1 MILKLR
7 CVKPFFG
14 LCFGMVICL
23 GITGCNKSDSVPVA
37 SNLDSHISIQ
47 NNIDNTTNTTLPTNK
62 KNNSW
67 GDLRLNP
74 SESAYIYMNGESNTI
89 QSHRVRAASMIK
101 VYILSYLFEKID
113 KGEISLQDVYVLKP
127 SDKVGGSGV
136 LYGYESGSVLSIDT
150 IARLMI
156 TESDNTA
163 TNILIDKLGME
174 NINSYI
180 VTQGYKDT
188 QLNRKMM
195 DVNAIDK
202 GIENYTSAQDLG
214 NWFLKL
220 ASGKMASDLA
230 NKQMLDYL
238 VGQTDT
244 ECISAAL
251 PNRIIA
257 HKTGELAGVYHDG
270 GIIYNTNRNDYYI
283 LILLSDGY
291 DSRAGTIES
300 FRSIAKQ
307 VDTKVNWK

>member
-1 MILKLR
+1 MKKYLRGILFACIIGTLI
-7 CVKPFFG
+7 FS
-14 LCFGMVICL
+14 IL
-23 GITGCNKSDSVPVA
+23 GCKNSDSVPVA
-37 SNLDSHISIQ
+37 SNFDNNISMQ
-47 NNIDNTTNTTLPTNK
+47 NNIDNTTNTTLSTNK

-67 GDLRLNP
+67 GDLHLNP

-113 KGEISLQDVYVLKP
+113 KDEISLQDVYVLKS

-163 TNILIDKLGME
+163 TNILIDKLGLE

-180 VTQGYKDT
+180 AIQGYKDT
-188 QLNRKMM
+188 QLNRRMM

-220 ASGKMASDLA
+220 AKGEMASDLS
-230 NKQMLDYL
+230 NKQMIYYL
-238 VGQTDT
+238 LGQTDT

>member
-1 MILKLR
+1 MIFKLQG
-7 CVKPFFG
+7 VKLFLG
-14 LCFGMVICL
+14 LCFCIVICL
-23 GITGCNKSDSVPVA
+23 DISGCNKSDSVPDA
-37 SNLDSHISIQ
+37 SNLDNSISMQ
-47 NNIDNTTNTTLPTNK
+47 NNIDNTTNTTLSINK

-67 GDLRLNP
+67 GDLHLNP
-74 SESAYIYMNGESNTI
+74 SESAYIYMKGESNTI

-136 LYGYESGSVLSIDT
+136 LNGYESGSVLSIDT

-163 TNILIDKLGME
+163 TNILIDKLGLE
-174 NINSYI
+174 NINLYI
-180 VTQGYKDT
+180 STQGYKDT

-202 GIENYTSAQDLG
+202 GIDNYTSAQDLG

-220 ASGKMASDLA
+220 AAGKMASDLS
-230 NKQMLDYL
+230 NKQMIDYL

-270 GIIYNTNRNDYYI
+270 GIIYNANHNDYYI
-283 LILLSDGY
+283 LVLLSDGY
-291 DSRAGTIES
+291 DSRTGTIES
-300 FRSIAKQ
+300 FRSIARQ
-307 VDTKVNWK
+307 VDNKVNWK

>member
-1 MILKLR
+1 MIFKLQG
-7 CVKPFFG
+7 VKLFLG
-14 LCFGMVICL
+14 LCFCIVICL
-23 GITGCNKSDSVPVA
+23 DISGCNKSDSVPDA
-37 SNLDSHISIQ
+37 SNLDNSISMQ
-47 NNIDNTTNTTLPTNK
+47 NNIDNTTNTTLSINK

-67 GDLRLNP
+67 GDLHLNP
-74 SESAYIYMNGESNTI
+74 SESAYIYMNGESDTI

-136 LYGYESGSVLSIDT
+136 LNGYESGSVLSIDT

-163 TNILIDKLGME
+163 TNILIDKLGLE
-174 NINSYI
+174 NINLYI
-180 VTQGYKDT
+180 STQGYKDT

-202 GIENYTSAQDLG
+202 GIDNYTSAQDLG

-220 ASGKMASDLA
+220 AAGKMASDLS
-230 NKQMLDYL
+230 NKQMIDYL

-257 HKTGELAGVYHDG
+257 HKTGELA
-270 GIIYNTNRNDYYI
+270 
-283 LILLSDGY
+283 
-291 DSRAGTIES
+291 
-300 FRSIAKQ
+300 
-307 VDTKVNWK
+307 

>member
-1 MILKLR
+1 MKKYLRGILFACIIGTLI
-7 CVKPFFG
+7 FS
-14 LCFGMVICL
+14 IL
-23 GITGCNKSDSVPVA
+23 GCKNSDSVPVA
-37 SNLDSHISIQ
+37 SNFDNNISMQ
-47 NNIDNTTNTTLPTNK
+47 NNIDNTTNTTLSTNK

-67 GDLRLNP
+67 GDLYLNP

-113 KGEISLQDVYVLKP
+113 KGEISLQDVYVLKS

-136 LYGYESGSVLSIDT
+136 LYGYESGSVLSIDM

-163 TNILIDKLGME
+163 TNILIDKLGLE

-180 VTQGYKDT
+180 AIQGYKDT

-220 ASGKMASDLA
+220 AKGEMASDLS
-230 NKQMLDYL
+230 NKQMIYYL
-238 VGQTDT
+238 LGQTDT

>member
-1 MILKLR
+1 MKKYLRDILLA
-7 CVKPFFG
+7 C
-14 LCFGMVICL
+14 MVGILIFSIL
-23 GITGCNKSDSVPVA
+23 GCKNSDSVPVA

-163 TNILIDKLGME
+163 TNILIDKLGLE

-180 VTQGYKDT
+180 AIQGYKDT

-220 ASGKMASDLA
+220 AKGEMASDLS
-230 NKQMLDYL
+230 NKQMIYYL
-238 VGQTDT
+238 LGQTDT

>member
-1 MILKLR
+1 MFCMGMK
-7 CVKPFFG
+7 VDQFF
-14 LCFGMVICL
+14 L
-23 GITGCNKSDSVPVA
+23 
-37 SNLDSHISIQ
+37 
-47 NNIDNTTNTTLPTNK
+47 
-62 KNNSW
+62 
-67 GDLRLNP
+67 
-74 SESAYIYMNGESNTI
+74 
-89 QSHRVRAASMIK
+89 
-101 VYILSYLFEKID
+101 
-113 KGEISLQDVYVLKP
+113 
-127 SDKVGGSGV
+127 
-136 LYGYESGSVLSIDT
+136 
-150 IARLMI
+150 LMI

-163 TNILIDKLGME
+163 TNILIDKLGLE

-180 VTQGYKDT
+180 EIQGYKDT

-220 ASGKMASDLA
+220 AKGEMASDLS
-230 NKQMLDYL
+230 NKQMIYYL
-238 VGQTDT
+238 LGQTDT

-291 DSRAGTIES
+291 DSRAGTIKS

>member
-1 MILKLR
+1 MKKYLRGILFACIIGTLI
-7 CVKPFFG
+7 FS
-14 LCFGMVICL
+14 IL
-23 GITGCNKSDSVPVA
+23 GCKNSDSVPVA
-37 SNLDSHISIQ
+37 SNFDNNISMQ
-47 NNIDNTTNTTLPTNK
+47 NNIDNTTNTTLSTNK

-67 GDLRLNP
+67 GDLYLNP

-113 KGEISLQDVYVLKP
+113 KGEISLQDVYVLKS

-163 TNILIDKLGME
+163 TNILIDKLGLE

-180 VTQGYKDT
+180 AIQGYKDT

-220 ASGKMASDLA
+220 AKGEMASDLS
-230 NKQMLDYL
+230 NKQMIYYL
-238 VGQTDT
+238 LGQTDT

-291 DSRAGTIES
+291 DSRVGTIES

>member
-1 MILKLR
+1 MIFKLQ
-7 CVKPFFG
+7 CIKTFLG
-14 LCFGMVICL
+14 LCFGIIICF
-23 GITGCNKSDSVPVA
+23 GISGCNTSDSTPDT
-37 SNLDSHISIQ
+37 SNISGDIRLQ
-47 NNIDNTTNTTLPTNK
+47 NNIDNTANTTLPNNK
-62 KNNSW
+62 EHNSW
-67 GDLRLNP
+67 GDLHFSP

-163 TNILIDKLGME
+163 TNILIDKLGLE

-195 DVNAIDK
+195 DLEAIDK
-202 GIENYTSAQDLG
+202 GIENYTSAHDLG

-220 ASGKMASDLA
+220 AKGEMASNLS
-230 NKQMLDYL
+230 NKQMIDYL

-270 GIIYNTNRNDYYI
+270 GIIYNANRNDYYI
-283 LILLSDGY
+283 LVLLSDGY

-300 FRSIAKQ
+300 FRSVARQ
-307 VDTKVNWK
+307 VDNKVNWK